1 MRPPGAGGAPRA
13 NFYIHRWMVIL
24 VYVVASLRA
33 FLASAQP
40 APVPSSASAAPS
52 LVRPAVTLAPA
63 LSNPSNVQGRVS
75 RAPAR
80 LPPPAGAVQGGTPK
94 ARTTSEVLNVRAEQ
108 IPVGN
113 PPVGP
118 PAGPVRLAPVQ
129 INLPD
134 AIELGLRQNP
144 DIITVRRNEGVAIGV
159 LGVAETYP
167 FNPFVQVNVTPLQT
181 NNGTGS
187 TIYNYV
193 LMMQTIQLAHQQ
205 QYREEVG
212 GAALNS
218 VRWNIVQ
225 AELLNVAMTERL
237 FFTALYQH
245 GLRDLAMA
253 NAAMNDELLRISTKQ
268 FEAGQISAA
277 NLAIIQIDHR
287 ASHRQERLAEAN
299 YQTAMLDLR
308 RQLNISLA
316 APLDV
321 MGDLDDWWWA
331 AGNAENLLHLKCPQ
345 ANVAP
350 GEWPAIDELAAS
362 RPDVMAARADVATA
376 RAAVRLANANRTP
389 DIQAGPYYQ
398 RTDNGV
404 TFFGFRL
411 HRDLNVWN
419 DFTPMLRQRQAEQRQ
434 RQTAMEQ
441 LQARARIEIE
451 AAINRYERARWIIN
465 ETQDLME
472 YLPREIARL
481 EEQFKAG
488 EVDVVQVM
496 QARTSLINA
505 RRANLDCLNEL
516 AQASAVLTATTAVPP
531 QAIVQPAQKP

>member
-1 MRPPGAGGAPRA
+1 MPGAA
-13 NFYIHRWMVIL
+13 L
-24 VYVVASLRA
+24 D
-33 FLASAQP
+33 
-40 APVPSSASAAPS
+40 
-52 LVRPAVTLAPA
+52 VRGEPI
-63 LSNPSNVQGRVS
+63 
-75 RAPAR
+75 
-80 LPPPAGAVQGGTPK
+80 PAGPGGP
-94 ARTTSEVLNVRAEQ
+94 NV
-108 IPVGN
+108 
-113 PPVGP
+113 
-118 PAGPVRLAPVQ
+118 GPVRLAPVR
-129 INLPD
+129 ISLND
-134 AIELGLRQNP
+134 ALELGLRQNP
-144 DIITVRRNEGVAIGV
+144 DIITFRRNEGVAIGV
-159 LGVAETYP
+159 LGVADIFIP
-167 FNPFVQVNVTPLQT
+167 SILFIQVNVTPLQT

-205 QYREEVG
+205 QFREEIG

-245 GLRDLAMA
+245 GLRDLAIA
-253 NAAMNDELLRISTKQ
+253 NQAMNDELLRVSTKQ

-277 NLAIIQIDHR
+277 NLAIIQLDHR
-287 ASHRQERLAEAN
+287 ASRRQERLAEAN

-321 MGDLDDWWWA
+321 VGDLDDWQWA

-345 ANVAP
+345 VNIAA
-350 GEWPAIDELAAS
+350 GEWPALDELAAS

-411 HRDLNVWN
+411 HRELNVWN

-434 RQTAMEQ
+434 KQTAMEQ

-451 AAINRYERARWIIN
+451 AAINRYERARWIIG

-472 YLPREIARL
+472 YLPQEIQRL
-481 EEQFKAG
+481 EQQFIAG
-488 EVDVVQVM
+488 DIDVVQVM

-516 AQASAVLTATTAVPP
+516 AQASAVLTAATAVPP
-531 QAIVQPAQKP
+531 QVVVRPAPGP